1 MKKQGGR
8 SKMVYQCV
16 AGQELQVEQ
25 KSQLPCLYKN

>member
-16 AGQELQVEQ
+16 AEQELQTEQ
-25 KSQLPCLYKN
+25 MYTSMCV